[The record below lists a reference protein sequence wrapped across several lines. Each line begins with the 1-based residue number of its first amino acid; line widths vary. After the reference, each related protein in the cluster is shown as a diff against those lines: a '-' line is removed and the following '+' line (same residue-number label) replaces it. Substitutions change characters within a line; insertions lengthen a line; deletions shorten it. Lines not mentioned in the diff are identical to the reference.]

1 MALRVRCRW
10 LMALGL
16 ACAMI
21 GVAVAADNTDPKY
34 ALTDPDGKDQ
44 DFDLQG
50 EFRGTAKLSKF
61 STQEYG
67 LQVVAMGGGRFQG
80 QLLLGGLP
88 GDGWNGSGRVRLIG
102 ERVGRILT
110 LQGGP
115 YAIKL
120 RGMGRTATMHY
131 NESDLTLGT
140 LERVRRTS
148 PTLEA
153 PVGAGGSLLFNG
165 GAQVVCDSC
174 GNPVEIG
181 TTLWDGAQLTDEGLM
196 LAGAKSKYLFDNFR
210 LHVEFRV
217 PFMPNARGQA
227 RGNAGIYLNGR
238 QEIQIL
244 DSFGLAGAE
253 DEAGA
258 IYKYKAPDVNMAF
271 PPLTWQTYDII
282 YKAPLFNPRG
292 KKTDNAMITVVHN
305 GVTVQD
311 NVEVDGPTGAGPE
324 ETPQLLPLTLQDH
337 GTPVVFR
344 NVWIAPIDPPAPPP
358 VPCYRKGRLI
368 VTN

>member
-1 MALRVRCRW
+1 MLRVRFRW
-10 LMALGL
+10 LTAVGL
-16 ACAMI
+16 ACALI
-21 GVAVAADNTDPKY
+21 GVAVAADDTDPKY

-50 EFRGTAKLSKF
+50 EFEGTAKLSKF
-61 STQEYG
+61 STQDFG

-88 GDGWNGSGRVRLIG
+88 GDGWNGTARVRLVG
-102 ERVGRILT
+102 ERVGRVLT
-110 LQGGP
+110 LMGGP
-115 YAIKL
+115 YAVKL

-131 NESDLTLGT
+131 QESDLILGT
-140 LERVRRTS
+140 LARVRRSS
-148 PTLEA
+148 PTLMA
-153 PVGAGGSLLFNG
+153 PVGAGGTMLFNG
-165 GAQVVCDSC
+165 SPEVQFAADGTPLDEDLSAWE
-174 GNPVEIG
+174 NPK
-181 TTLWDGAQLTDEGLM
+181 LTEEGL
-196 LAGAKSKYLFDNFR
+196 LLPGVKTKRLYDNFQ

-227 RGNAGIYLNGR
+227 RGNAGVYLNGR

-244 DSFGLAGAE
+244 DSFGLAGAD

-258 IYKYKAPDVNMAF
+258 IYKYKAPDLNMAL
-271 PPLTWQTYDII
+271 PPLVWQTFDIT
-282 YKAPLFNPRG
+282 YKAPIFNARG
-292 KKTDNAMITVVHN
+292 KKTVNAMITVVHN

-324 ETPQLLPLTLQDH
+324 EDPYLLPLTLQDH

-344 NVWIAPIDPPAPPP
+344 NVWLSPIAEAAASAQSAP
-358 VPCYRKGRLI
+358 VCCRRGR
-368 VTN
+368 

>member
-1 MALRVRCRW
+1 MRLRVRFRW
-10 LMALGL
+10 LTALCL
-16 ACAMI
+16 ACALI
-21 GVAVAADNTDPKY
+21 GVAVADNTDPKY
-34 ALTDPDGKDQ
+34 TLTDPDGKDQ

-61 STQEYG
+61 STQEFG

-88 GDGWNGSGRVRLIG
+88 GDGWNGTARVRLVG

-110 LQGGP
+110 MVGGP
-115 YAIKL
+115 YSVKL

-131 NESDLTLGT
+131 AESDLTLGT
-140 LERVRRTS
+140 LERVRRAS
-148 PTLEA
+148 PTLGA
-153 PVGAGGSLLFNG
+153 AVGAGGELLFNG
-165 GAQVVCDSC
+165 GGSTAIACDEC
-174 GNPVEIG
+174 GRPIDIG
-181 TTLWDGAQLTDEGLM
+181 TTLWDNAKLTEEGLL
-196 LAGAKSKYLFDNFR
+196 LAGAQSHNLYTNFR

-217 PFMPNARGQA
+217 PFMPNARGQS

-253 DEAGA
+253 DDGGA
-258 IYKYKAPDVNMAF
+258 IYKYKAPDVNMSF

-282 YKAPLFNPRG
+282 YSVPQFNAKG
-292 KKTDNAMITVVHN
+292 KKTINAMITVVHN

-337 GTPVVFR
+337 GSPVVFR

-358 VPCYRKGRLI
+358 VCCYRKKR
-368 VTN
+368 